1 MLVKFVSSE
10 TGELIMFAEVARQL
24 LLALGKPC
32 VARGAFTVDEMA
44 AAAARLRALVEG
56 GAAGAGTGASGS
68 GEEEDEP
75 PVSLGSR
82 AWPFIDM
89 LERTGRGGSRAN
101 IVWEAPA
108 DFSG

>member
-32 VARGAFTVDEMA
+32 AARGAFTVEEMA
-44 AAAARLRALVEG
+44 AAAARLRTLVEG
-56 GAAGAGTGASGS
+56 GAAGTGAGASGS
-68 GEEEDEP
+68 DEEGEP

-101 IVWEAPA
+101 IVWEASA

>member
-1 MLVKFVSSE
+1 MKFISSE

-32 VARGAFTVDEMA
+32 AARGAFTVEEMA
-44 AAAARLRALVEG
+44 AAAAHLRALVDG
-56 GAAGAGTGASGS
+56 GASGAAAGATGLGD
-68 GEEEDEP
+68 EEDEP

-89 LERTGRGGSRAN
+89 LERTARGGSRAN
-101 IVWEAPA
+101 IVWEAPG
-108 DFSG
+108 DFSA